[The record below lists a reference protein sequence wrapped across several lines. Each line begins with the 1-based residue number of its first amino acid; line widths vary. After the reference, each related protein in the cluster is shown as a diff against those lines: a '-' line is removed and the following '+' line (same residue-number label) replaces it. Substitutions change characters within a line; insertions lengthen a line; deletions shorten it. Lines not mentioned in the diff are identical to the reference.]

1 MFSPHK
7 HMFYSLL
14 KKKKKNLCFLQW
26 MIPQFLLFSLQLD
39 IILWVVF
46 GNKYKL
52 HHLLLLFFLW
62 LALIV
67 NVKYFTIFFWFSWD
81 LGAHSIYIHC
91 PFCHHNQTNVSN
103 STLFDLTSKGRAV
116 LHKHINFSIITSQ
129 IYVIYPKQFSIIS
142 SHIYIIYPI
151 IMHRLLSF
159 INSPFL
165 PWFP

>member
-1 MFSPHK
+1 
-7 HMFYSLL
+7 
-14 KKKKKNLCFLQW
+14 

-39 IILWVVF
+39 ITLWVVF

-116 LHKHINFSIITSQ
+116 LHKHINFYIITSQ

-142 SHIYIIYPI
+142 SHILHYISYHHVSVTI
-151 IMHRLLSF
+151 IHKQPLSPLVSLECCISCFSLLF
-159 INSPFL
+159 VCFHCFL
-165 PWFP
+165 TFK